1 MFGEKNNSSTRWNN
15 TTGQCHCEATAP
27 SFPLFPWI
35 SPSFVWQSAA
45 QHGCVF
51 CLSAP
56 WQGYQN
62 SGCLHLLHQQH
73 PFLVSPSSVV
83 CTMSRCRYSHFFFFL
98 PQINIDAWFCNVLRD
113 RKKPFSNRGKLAP
126 QAFLCCLT
134 VYCSCSKTL
143 CLILELRISKSLA
156 IDAVF
161 KTQEFETE
169 NISAFSL
176 MMQITLQY

>member
-1 MFGEKNNSSTRWNN
+1 MSLWSYCTIFS
-15 TTGQCHCEATAP
+15 P
-27 SFPLFPWI
+27 FPLDQ
-35 SPSFVWQSAA
+35 SKLCLTKSAA